1 MELRVGD
8 IDRLVSN
15 EDDRVLM
22 IEDGEPPEPMA
33 DVIWTTGY
41 SQDTGPSTSSA
52 HAFRIHPYLLYSS
65 RSINTRP
72 EPTSIVRSLIGSLI
86 DAIPF
91 ALIVCRTI
99 IGLMDRFLPFISYLY
114 LSVFC

>member
-1 MELRVGD
+1 MG
-8 IDRLVSN
+8 N
-15 EDDRVLM
+15 
-22 IEDGEPPEPMA
+22 PPNQWQMLYGQP
-33 DVIWTTGY
+33 GY

-52 HAFRIHPYLLYSS
+52 HAFRVHPYLLYSS

-72 EPTSIVRSLIGSLI
+72 EPTLIVQSLIGSLI

-99 IGLMDRFLPFISYLY
+99 LGLMDRFLPFISYLY

>member
-8 IDRLVSN
+8 IDRLVST

-22 IEDGEPPEPMA
+22 TDDGKPPNQWQTLYGQP
-33 DVIWTTGY
+33 GY

-52 HAFRIHPYLLYSS
+52 HAFRVHPYLLYSS

-72 EPTSIVRSLIGSLI
+72 EPTLIVRSLIGSLI

-99 IGLMDRFLPFISYLY
+99 LGLMDRFLPFISYLY
-114 LSVFC
+114 LSVHS